1 MLTTP
6 LQLVHN
12 SQNMQRK
19 CIIIEL
25 HSRNLLEAHHH
36 IQRQHIGC

>member
-12 SQNMQRK
+12 SQNMQLK
-19 CIIIEL
+19 CINIGL

-36 IQRQHIGC
+36 IQ